1 MGGRVAGLAAFV
13 AYLEGVW
20 NTNSQTQQ
28 PKMRQMM
35 AALLEIQLMRRLLAG
50 AVAGRMRP

>member
-28 PKMRQMM
+28 PKMRLMV
-35 AALLEIQLMRRLLAG
+35 AGLLEIQLMHRLLSVEG
-50 AVAGRMRP
+50 VGKKRR

>member
-28 PKMRQMM
+28 PKMDLMKPD
-35 AALLEIQLMRRLLAG
+35 LLKIQPMHRLLSVVG
-50 AVAGRMRP
+50 VGKKRR